1 MTSTSAEERIID
13 VALQYHF
20 PCPEHSLGI
29 YPKKTKEYMKM
40 SIRALPVMVK

>member
-1 MTSTSAEERIID
+1 MTSTSAEVRYTD

-40 SIRALPVMVK
+40 FIRALPVKVK